1 MTHPG
6 LISVL
11 LAAICWVGVGTV
23 DRAVDGDTLSALI
36 RVWPNL
42 LTTERVRVLGVNT
55 PELKGPTLEAGRAAM
70 AFSARWVRDAG
81 GHPVEL
87 RFRTCGR
94 DSFGRLLADVY
105 RGTDHL
111 ATDLIAAGHGVPFAR
126 SPRP

>member
-1 MTHPG
+1 MTSPG
-6 LISVL
+6 LMASL
-11 LAAICWVGVGTV
+11 LAATCWMGVGTV

-36 RVWPNL
+36 RVWPNVL
-42 LTTERVRVLGVNT
+42 LTERVRVLGVNT

-70 AFSARWVRDAG
+70 AFSDRWVRDAG
-81 GHPVEL
+81 GRPAEL

-111 ATDLIAAGHGVPFAR
+111 ATDLIAAGHG
-126 SPRP
+126 RPYRDGR